1 MLHSM
6 IKNPRPTRA
15 EVTDIANAI
24 YQHTDALM
32 LSGETAYGKY
42 PVEAVATMA
51 RVAEEAEN
59 NKLTENNIRV
69 VSTDDPDV
77 TSFLAKQAVK
87 RLTNWARKLSLPTVT
102 QDEPPVMSLPF
113 AADTRYWRFAITSG
127 QYGYWPSHTVS
138 FRYIRNEPVL
148 PANIYSTG

>member
-1 MLHSM
+1 
-6 IKNPRPTRA
+6 
-15 EVTDIANAI
+15 
-24 YQHTDALM
+24 
-32 LSGETAYGKY
+32 
-42 PVEAVATMA
+42 MA

-87 RLTNWARKLSLPTVT
+87 TFNKLGTKLSLPTAT
-102 QDEPPVMSLPF
+102 QGEPLVMSLPF

-127 QYGYWPSHTVS
+127 QYGYWPSHTAS

-148 PANIYSTG
+148 PANICSTG